1 MNKIVVAVALFVA
14 MAAAPACAQTYWRLG
29 SGISKPLNAA
39 VKDRDFQTGM
49 GICAD
54 FFCSAPGQAD
64 HVKASPILEAGI
76 GYRFTPSLRG
86 EAMFSYR
93 VDYSLDAPDPSNALY
108 DADIRSNVFL
118 LNGYYDFA
126 ASGNLQPYLGLGVG
140 WAQNRMGTL
149 KQSFPLGGNFF
160 NALSGGK
167 KNNAAFAL
175 MAGVGIPQGS
185 WTLDIGYRYI
195 DLGKI
200 ESGTIYTSLFS
211 SFPVSGLTGKLRAHE
226 LTVGTRF

>member
-1 MNKIVVAVALFVA
+1 MNRIVMAVALLGA
-14 MAAAPACAQTYWRLG
+14 MAAAPACAQTYWRVG
-29 SGISKPLNAA
+29 AGFSKPLGAA
-39 VKDRDFQTGM
+39 VKDRDFLTGM
-49 GICAD
+49 GVCAD
-54 FFCSAPGQAD
+54 IFCSAPDQAD
-64 HVKASPILEAGI
+64 HVKGSPILEAGI

-86 EAMFSYR
+86 EVMFSYR
-93 VDYSLDAPDPSNALY
+93 VDYSLDAPDASNALY

-126 ASGNLQPYLGLGVG
+126 ASGDVKPYLGLGVG
-140 WAQNRMGTL
+140 WAQNRLGTVR
-149 KQSFPLGGNFF
+149 QGFPMVTFF
-160 NALSGGK
+160 NAVSGGK
-167 KNNAAFAL
+167 KSNAAFAL
-175 MAGVGIPQGS
+175 MAGVSIPQGS

-200 ESGTIYTSLFS
+200 ESGTIYTSPFS